1 MHTSCRDGLVSSQIC
16 SVFLLYRVFFFYHT
30 WTIPRLCP
38 LQFHL
43 RPSPLMM
50 LLCLANIYLF
60 KHYQSR
66 MSSVDFQNFG
76 RTNGDVSFSFFSV
89 WLLLP
94 LIHCFPSC
102 LPSRWSYQTWPCCAS
117 QSTTTTISW
126 LGSASCLLTA
136 CRLATATSLWETKAT
151 SRCRCPQSSAKSSS
165 RPTCPTASEVR
176 ETHKLQHLMYFIL
189 LDRLQCM
196 GKTEL

>member
-1 MHTSCRDGLVSSQIC
+1 MQCVPPLSCL
-16 SVFLLYRVFFFYHT
+16 FLLSHMDYTPIVSLAVPSSTFPFNDAAFFYCFV
-30 WTIPRLCP
+30 WQIFIFLK
-38 LQFHL
+38 
-43 RPSPLMM
+43 
-50 LLCLANIYLF
+50 N
-60 KHYQSR
+60 YQSR

-94 LIHCFPSC
+94 LTHCFPSC

-151 SRCRCPQSSAKSSS
+151 SRCHCPPSSAKSSS